1 MDGILRQSAI
11 LLVCG
16 VGDYETGQYEEDND
30 GFAAIMSK
38 DRIGFHEL
46 KARGMEHAIQSTP
59 QEIEQD
65 LNREKRVYSSLT
77 NLDFCRVSILSVRPL
92 MRSAERG
99 APAAPSPKRCCNSM
113 DTQGKS
119 VVMITKQVLVI
130 CSITWPGRRGCG
142 LAVVFQNHIS

>member
-46 KARGMEHAIQSTP
+46 KARGMEQ
-59 QEIEQD
+59 Q
-65 LNREKRVYSSLT
+65 YSQ
-77 NLDFCRVSILSVRPL
+77 RR
-92 MRSAERG
+92 
-99 APAAPSPKRCCNSM
+99 K
-113 DTQGKS
+113 KS
-119 VVMITKQVLVI
+119 NKI
-130 CSITWPGRRGCG
+130 
-142 LAVVFQNHIS
+142 